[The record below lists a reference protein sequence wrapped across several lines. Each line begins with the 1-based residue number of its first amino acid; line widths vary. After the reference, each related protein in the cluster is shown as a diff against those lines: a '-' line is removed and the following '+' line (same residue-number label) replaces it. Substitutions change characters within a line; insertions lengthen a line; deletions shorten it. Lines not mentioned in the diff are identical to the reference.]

1 MYRARRG
8 YIPGAYLRVAR
19 GTQVKLYLYKR
30 QALFLRG
37 FIATLRVHA
46 LPFMNIPHG
55 GIFYCIQCHRRGI
68 VIQYVQN
75 D

>member
-19 GTQVKLYLYKR
+19 GTQYAYLYKR

-46 LPFMNIPHG
+46 LPFYEYPARRDILLHTR
-55 GIFYCIQCHRRGI
+55 HRRGI